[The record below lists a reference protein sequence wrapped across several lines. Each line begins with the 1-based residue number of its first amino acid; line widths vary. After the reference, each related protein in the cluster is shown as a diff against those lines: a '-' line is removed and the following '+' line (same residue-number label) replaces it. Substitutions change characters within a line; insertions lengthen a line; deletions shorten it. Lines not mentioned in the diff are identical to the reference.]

1 MAVTLRGVTHLP
13 YFELIGVDVVECILL
28 LFLDCVLQVIDSF
41 RQRDVN
47 RKAVCFVEAEN
58 PTVERD
64 FGSHWT
70 QSLTCLSI
78 FGYLPSRKQ
87 RPGLAW

>member
-1 MAVTLRGVTHLP
+1 MSRRYKLVLAVALRGVTHLP
-13 YFELIGVDVVECILL
+13 DFELVGVDVVECILF

-47 RKAVCFVEAEN
+47 RKAVCFVEADN

-64 FGSHWT
+64 FDSHWT
-70 QSLTCLSI
+70 
-78 FGYLPSRKQ
+78 
-87 RPGLAW
+87 